1 MSCDCHVTSTTGC
14 YAIHVCSLTVLSDL
28 MLPGVV
34 GVAEGGACYTSLQKG
49 QVCAVNLLKNM

>member
-1 MSCDCHVTSTTGC
+1 MSVSCDCHVTIC
-14 YAIHVCSLTVLSDL
+14 MFYIHICVVVCPDL

-34 GVAEGGACYTSLQKG
+34 GVSQGGAGYASLQKG